1 MEKINTY
8 RITNTYLNKY
18 GLKAKKKF
26 GQNFLVD
33 DSILK
38 KIIDAANIDDNELII
53 EIGPGLGNLTE
64 YILNYANYAILVEID
79 NQMLDILNDRF
90 SNKFSNYQILNK
102 DILKV
107 DIDEEIANLEFKI
120 NTKFSNVKVIAN
132 LPYYITTPILFKL
145 LQDSKRINEIV
156 VMVQKEVADRM
167 VAKSKTKDYGVLTLM
182 VQYLTN
188 ANIVT
193 YVSRECFIPA
203 PNVDSAVIKLIKNKK
218 FNVENEQLLFELMHK
233 SFALRRKKLVNSL
246 SSNNFMNLDKLQIED
261 VLKRSKINLNT
272 RAEELDLEDYIE
284 IVENLENK

>member
-1 MEKINTY
+1 
-8 RITNTYLNKY
+8 
-18 GLKAKKKF
+18 
-26 GQNFLVD
+26 
-33 DSILK
+33 
-38 KIIDAANIDDNELII
+38 
-53 EIGPGLGNLTE
+53 
-64 YILNYANYAILVEID
+64 
-79 NQMLDILNDRF
+79 
-90 SNKFSNYQILNK
+90 
-102 DILKV
+102 
-107 DIDEEIANLEFKI
+107 
-120 NTKFSNVKVIAN
+120 
-132 LPYYITTPILFKL
+132 
-145 LQDSKRINEIV
+145 
-156 VMVQKEVADRM
+156 
-167 VAKSKTKDYGVLTLM
+167 M

>member
-246 SSNNFMNLDKLQIED
+246 SSNSFMNLDKLQIED